1 MKTPLE
7 YAGVMH
13 LLAVQAISTYR
24 HWAPGDLAFQGGTS
38 LHLAYGSPRLSEDL
52 DFIALHLF
60 DMEDLA
66 RKTRQHVH
74 AALLPQLPNC
84 VVECRM
90 GKAERNPHTFSLS
103 LKDESLPR
111 TVMVKVEFYVSEWA
125 YDYRAVLQS
134 IRGQTAATQAYPGAQ
149 SIIPVATL
157 SEILVDKVHAIAC
170 RQYVKARDWFDLWWI
185 SKQGVD
191 RPEKGEAWL
200 EAIDRHA
207 RMYGDSASAIADGL
221 STRIAEVDT
230 AEVRRKMIAD
240 MAIWLPSFDEAYLTQ
255 ALDEAIAFAE
265 RIRGE
270 IAVEVQAHADRP
282 LSEGPKP

>member
-1 MKTPLE
+1 MRTPLE

-24 HWAPGDLAFQGGTS
+24 HWAPGELAFQGGTS
-38 LHLAYGSPRLSEDL
+38 LHMAYGSPRLSEDL

-60 DMEDLA
+60 DMDDLA

-84 VVECRM
+84 TVECRM
-90 GKAERNPHTFSLS
+90 GKVERNPHSFALS
-103 LKDESLPR
+103 LKDDPLPR
-111 TVMVKVEFYVSEWA
+111 TVMVKLEFYVSEWA

-134 IRGQTAATQAYPGAQ
+134 IRGQTPATKAYPGAQ

-170 RQYVKARDWFDLWWI
+170 RQYIKARDWFDLWWI

-191 RPEKGEAWL
+191 RPENEETWL
-200 EAIDRHA
+200 DAIDRHA
-207 RMYGDSASAIADGL
+207 KMYGDTGAAIAEGL
-221 STRIAEVDT
+221 SRRIAEVSSP
-230 AEVRRKMIAD
+230 EIRQKMISD
-240 MAIWLPSFDEAYLTQ
+240 MAIWLPSFNEAYLTQ
-255 ALDEAIAFAE
+255 ALDEATSLAY
-265 RIRGE
+265 RIQGE
-270 IAVEVQAHADRP
+270 IAAEGDDRA
-282 LSEGPKP
+282 LRQSGPKP